1 MHQLVKLCINHPFEL
16 RQRNYIVG
24 SSVTKFAVSGR
35 VGIETGG
42 HEYRTDRN
50 IDDFLFFSE
59 INGFTYLFAFAAPG
73 TVFNVDNRNLRIF
86 ARVVFV
92 NSLAGI
98 CSEIK
103 FIGHFNRAYFDS
115 SFQIIRM
122 ACRCIDITRCF
133 LYFE

>member
-1 MHQLVKLCINHPFEL
+1 MVHQLVKLSINHPFEL
-16 RQRNYIVG
+16 RQRNHIVG

-92 NSLAGI
+92 NSLA
-98 CSEIK
+98 
-103 FIGHFNRAYFDS
+103 
-115 SFQIIRM
+115 
-122 ACRCIDITRCF
+122 
-133 LYFE
+133 